1 MKVTWV
7 KGDLSSHK
15 GMELA
20 TVAARIANPGDSKQ
34 VLTLREKL
42 SYCPPGHTPEGLGK
56 VPIVLFSSYYKE
68 GMWRSYTG
76 CVLLEFNQLD
86 SREEACRL
94 RNQIVMF
101 NQPLLAFVGAGGMS
115 VKVVIRYVLP
125 DGSLPDTEEKAA
137 CFHGLAYR
145 RAVEHYQ
152 LQFRRDVTLK
162 EPLLT
167 AGCRFSYDPGCYYNP
182 DSLPVKME
190 QPDVMPHDSAMG
202 EHTGLPDDPYT
213 TLMPGMELLEKMELL
228 FETSLADALKEK
240 GAECRDEGG
249 KEFITAVA
257 SRCFASG
264 LGEEDTVRWLHFH
277 LGDKNTLILVRQTVR
292 NVYQLKKKFGG
303 KPCLPACMN
312 LLTRMEEFLKRR
324 YEFRRNLLRGEVEYR
339 ERHSFCFRFRA
350 VTPEVLNGICLNA
363 MEEGLDI
370 WDKDVRRYVYSPR
383 VPDFHPVEDFL
394 LNLPVWDGT
403 DRIRRLADTVPVT
416 DPEWRNRFYIWF
428 IGMVAHWYKRDR
440 LYANS
445 LVPVL
450 VGGQGA
456 SKSVF
461 FRLLLPPEL
470 QEYHAES
477 INLENKS
484 EAEQLL
490 ARNVLVTINEF
501 DRLSKKYQ
509 ADLKHLIQKPVVK
522 VRRPLQRTFESLPR
536 LASFSATA
544 NPMDLLTDPTGS
556 RRYLCVQLNGPIDIS
571 RPIDYP
577 QLYAQALAAIRSGER
592 YWLNT
597 EDEVRLTESNDDF
610 RQLPLEIQYLFSY
623 FRIPEKDEEGELFSA
638 VELLDYISSRSKR
651 KFSNTSS
658 LHFARM
664 LNASGVKKIHTRL
677 GNQYSLV
684 KKQR

>member
-20 TVAARIANPGDSKQ
+20 TVAAKIANPGDSKHI
-34 VLTLREKL
+34 LSLRENL
-42 SYCPPGHTPEGLGK
+42 AYCLPAHTPQGLEK
-56 VPIVLFSSYYKE
+56 VPVVLFSSFYKE
-68 GMWRSYTG
+68 GAWRSYTG
-76 CVLLEFNQLD
+76 LVLLEFNRLG

-94 RNQIVMF
+94 RNQIVML
-101 NQPLLAFVGAGGMS
+101 NQPLLAFIGAGGMS
-115 VKVVIRYVLP
+115 VKVLIRYVLP
-125 DGSLPDTEEKAA
+125 DGSLPDTKEKAA
-137 CFHGLAYR
+137 SFHTLAYR

-152 LQFRRDVTLK
+152 LQLRREVSLK

-167 AGCRFSYDPGCYYNP
+167 AGCRLSYDPGCYYNP

-190 QPDVMPHDSAMG
+190 QPDIMPVY
-202 EHTGLPDDPYT
+202 LPVEERKGQSDDPYANI
-213 TLMPGMELLEKMELL
+213 LPGMERLKKMELL

-240 GAECRDEGG
+240 GSACREEGG
-249 KEFITAVA
+249 KEFISAVA

-264 LGEEDTVRWLHFH
+264 LGEEDTVKWLSFH
-277 LGDKNTLILVRQTVR
+277 LIEKNPELLIRQTVR
-292 NVYQLKKKFGG
+292 NVYQLKRLFGA
-303 KPCLPACMN
+303 KPCLPAPMN
-312 LLTRMEEFLKRR
+312 LLARMEEFLKRR
-324 YEFRRNLLRGEVEYR
+324 YEFRRNLVRGEVEYR
-339 ERHSFCFRFRA
+339 ERQSFCFRFRA

-484 EAEQLL
+484 EAELL
-490 ARNVLVTINEF
+490 MARNVLVTIDEF

-522 VRRPLQRTFESLPR
+522 VRRPQQKTFESLPR

-556 RRYLCVQLNGPIDIS
+556 RRYLCVQLNGSIDIS

-664 LNASGVKKIHTRL
+664 LNASGVKKIHTRF

>member
-145 RAVEHYQ
+145 QAVEHYQ

-190 QPDVMPHDSAMG
+190 QPDVMPHDSATG

-213 TLMPGMELLEKMELL
+213 TLMPGMELLKKMELL

-264 LGEEDTVRWLHFH
+264 VGEEDTVRWLHFH

-312 LLTRMEEFLKRR
+312 LLARMEEFLKRR

-350 VTPEVLNGICLNA
+350 LTPEVLNGICLNA

-416 DPEWRNRFYIWF
+416 NPEWRNRFYIWF
-428 IGMVAHWYKRDR
+428 IGMVAHWYKRDL

-450 VGGQGA
+450 VGGQGE

-522 VRRPLQRTFESLPR
+522 VRRPQQRTFESLPR

-577 QLYAQALAAIRSGER
+577 QLYAQALAAIHSGER

-597 EDEVRLTESNDDF
+597 EDEVRLSESNDDF
-610 RQLPLEIQYLFSY
+610 RQLPMEIQYLFSY

-664 LNASGVKKIHTRL
+664 LNASGVKKIHTRF

>member
-145 RAVEHYQ
+145 QAVEHYQ

-190 QPDVMPHDSAMG
+190 QPDVMPHDSATG
-202 EHTGLPDDPYT
+202 EHTGLPDDLYT
-213 TLMPGMELLEKMELL
+213 TLMPGMELLKKMELL

-264 LGEEDTVRWLHFH
+264 VGEEDTVRWLHFH

-312 LLTRMEEFLKRR
+312 LLARMEEFLKRR

-416 DPEWRNRFYIWF
+416 NPEWRNRFYIWF
-428 IGMVAHWYKRDR
+428 IGMVAHWYKRDL

-450 VGGQGA
+450 VGGQGE

-522 VRRPLQRTFESLPR
+522 VRRPQQRTFESLPR

-577 QLYAQALAAIRSGER
+577 QLYAQALAAIHSGER

-597 EDEVRLTESNDDF
+597 EDEVRLSESNDDF
-610 RQLPLEIQYLFSY
+610 RQLPMEIQYLFSY

-664 LNASGVKKIHTRL
+664 LNASGVKKIHTRF